1 MFFLPGDVF
10 SSLARILGDRL
21 GESLEGVP
29 DLAGVLEPGLEGV
42 PEALTGVDGAGV
54 LGSSI
59 LADADAET
67 EAEAVATA
75 DADAVAEAGPDS
87 GSGAGADDG
96 ADSPGTS
103 VGWDLVALRSPEPDL
118 PEDPR
123 MEEGEEKLF
132 SEA

>member
-1 MFFLPGDVF
+1 M
-10 SSLARILGDRL
+10 ARILGDLL

-29 DLAGVLEPGLEGV
+29 GLDGVLEPGLEGV
-42 PEALTGVDGAGV
+42 PGALAGVDGAGV
-54 LGSSI
+54 LGSST

-96 ADSPGTS
+96 AGSPGTS

-118 PEDPR
+118 SEDPG

>member
-1 MFFLPGDVF
+1 M
-10 SSLARILGDRL
+10 ARILGDLL
-21 GESLEGVP
+21 GESLAGVP
-29 DLAGVLEPGLEGV
+29 GLDGVLEPGLEGV

-67 EAEAVATA
+67 DAEAVATA

-118 PEDPR
+118 SEDPGL
-123 MEEGEEKLF
+123 EEGEEKLF

>member
-1 MFFLPGDVF
+1 M
-10 SSLARILGDRL
+10 AWILGDLL

-29 DLAGVLEPGLEGV
+29 GLAGVLEPGLEGV
-42 PEALTGVDGAGV
+42 PGALTGVDGAGV
-54 LGSSI
+54 LGSST
-59 LADADAET
+59 LADADAEA

-75 DADAVAEAGPDS
+75 DAEAEAEAEPDS

-96 ADSPGTS
+96 AGSPGIS

-118 PEDPR
+118 PEDPG